1 MRGYLDQDDATEE
14 TIDPAGWL
22 HTGDVG
28 SLDNA
33 GNLSITDRLKD
44 MYISGGFNCYPA
56 EIEQLLTRHPA
67 IAQAAVVGM
76 QDDRLG
82 EVGAAF
88 LVTSTPE
95 PPDDQTVMSWCQQE
109 MANYKIPRVIRWVDA
124 LPLNA
129 SGKVLKTVLRERL

>member
-1 MRGYLDQDDATEE
+1 MRTVARAQRADGRIRPLRLAQRAQDAAQRVEARAHGVVAE
-14 TIDPAGWL
+14 RVLLGQQR
-22 HTGDVG
+22 GDEV
-28 SLDNA
+28 A
-33 GNLSITDRLKD
+33 
-44 MYISGGFNCYPA
+44 
-56 EIEQLLTRHPA
+56 
-67 IAQAAVVGM
+67 
-76 QDDRLG
+76 LG

-109 MANYKIPRVIRWVDA
+109 MANYKIPKVIRWVDS